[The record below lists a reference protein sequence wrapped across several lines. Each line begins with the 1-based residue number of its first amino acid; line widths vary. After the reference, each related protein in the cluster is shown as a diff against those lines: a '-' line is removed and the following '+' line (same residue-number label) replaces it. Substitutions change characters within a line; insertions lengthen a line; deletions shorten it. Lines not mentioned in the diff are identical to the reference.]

1 MAETKKLAE
10 VDVTEYT
17 DDINLIC
24 EQNNTIRRVSITD
37 VK

>member
-17 DDINLIC
+17 D
-24 EQNNTIRRVSITD
+24 VSICS
-37 VK
+37 VSRIIQYAEYLLPM